1 MRAYVP
7 SHNLSRSYRGGA
19 RERAP
24 LVARA
29 CAETPQRH
37 GVPSAASVARLA
49 AAGATQAAE
58 PLDGLLCGRF
68 RITKTLAD
76 GTFSRI
82 ALVEDRLFPHWRR
95 RVAVKVLA
103 AGFREVGRREAAVLA
118 LLQGARG
125 LAIPEFFGAHESG
138 PHYVIAMEACGP
150 SLGELVKQSG
160 PLGERD
166 VRRVSSQLVAALA
179 YCGAKRVIHA
189 DIKPENVLCARPVLG
204 VDAEV
209 RLIDFGNA
217 IRPSEAVRYY
227 DDFEIQSLGYRA
239 PEVLAGVPFGYA
251 IDMFSLG
258 VVLVEAALGRALL
271 RPARADRG
279 AARAAIEAAL
289 GPFPAARFAGAR
301 FVVDD
306 LGSAPAPADDGDRR
320 RRHRDAVRRLLRDFP
335 PRQPGDGAFASFA
348 AAMLEL
354 DPDHRAAPREAL
366 FHPFLAD
373 DFPFAAVF
381 RDG

>member
-1 MRAYVP
+1 MYKR
-7 SHNLSRSYRGGA
+7 
-19 RERAP
+19 
-24 LVARA
+24 
-29 CAETPQRH
+29 Q
-37 GVPSAASVARLA
+37 
-49 AAGATQAAE
+49 
-58 PLDGLLCGRF
+58 
-68 RITKTLAD
+68 
-76 GTFSRI
+76 FSRI

-150 SLGELVKQSG
+150 SLGELVKTSG

-271 RPARADRG
+271 RPARADRW
-279 AARAAIEAAL
+279 ART
-289 GPFPAARFAGAR
+289 
-301 FVVDD
+301 
-306 LGSAPAPADDGDRR
+306 
-320 RRHRDAVRRLLRDFP
+320 
-335 PRQPGDGAFASFA
+335 
-348 AAMLEL
+348 
-354 DPDHRAAPREAL
+354 
-366 FHPFLAD
+366 
-373 DFPFAAVF
+373 
-381 RDG
+381 

>member
-49 AAGATQAAE
+49 AAGATAAE

-150 SLGELVKQSG
+150 SLGELVKTSG

-258 VVLVEAALGRALL
+258 VV
-271 RPARADRG
+271 
-279 AARAAIEAAL
+279 
-289 GPFPAARFAGAR
+289 
-301 FVVDD
+301 
-306 LGSAPAPADDGDRR
+306 
-320 RRHRDAVRRLLRDFP
+320 
-335 PRQPGDGAFASFA
+335 
-348 AAMLEL
+348 
-354 DPDHRAAPREAL
+354 
-366 FHPFLAD
+366 
-373 DFPFAAVF
+373 
-381 RDG
+381 